1 MVSVLAPKTSAKQ
14 LYYTGERP
22 HPEALTK
29 PTKPGSVSFVS
40 EPTHTYPDLE
50 NALEA
55 KLDARI
61 AAQIASEPIPDP
73 TVWRSMV
80 ATWAIPKRQAWAD
93 RAESHQAAGK
103 GWKEAEWLAFEA
115 TAGEEGYPPCTI
127 PWEGPDPVPFPAWED
142 LITPA
147 QMLAAQD
154 ANRMTWL
161 RSQPPQ
167 RSTRTSQAA
176 FLADFPA
183 P

>member
-1 MVSVLAPKTSAKQ
+1 MNYLAAFLDDVPNPSEIKDT
-14 LYYTGERP
+14 Y
-22 HPEALTK
+22 PEALTK

-55 KLDARI
+55 ELDARI

-115 TAGEEGYPPCTI
+115 TAGEEGCPPCII

-154 ANRMTWL
+154 ANRVTWP

-176 FLADFPA
+176 FLAGFPA

>member
-1 MVSVLAPKTSAKQ
+1 
-14 LYYTGERP
+14 
-22 HPEALTK
+22 
-29 PTKPGSVSFVS
+29 
-40 EPTHTYPDLE
+40 
-50 NALEA
+50 
-55 KLDARI
+55 
-61 AAQIASEPIPDP
+61 
-73 TVWRSMV
+73 MV

-147 QMLAAQD
+147 QMLGHK
-154 ANRMTWL
+154 NRQPDRPGL